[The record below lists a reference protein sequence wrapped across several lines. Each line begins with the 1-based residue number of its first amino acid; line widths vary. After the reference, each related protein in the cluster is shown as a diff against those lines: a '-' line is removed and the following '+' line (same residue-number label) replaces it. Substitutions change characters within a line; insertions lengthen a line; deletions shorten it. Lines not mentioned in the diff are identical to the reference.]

1 MPLTESMKAHNRSVL
16 QKVLQK
22 QGGSIAEG
30 ICLTML
36 QELGNFVLNW
46 IKDKTYTYEDQTYNL
61 TDSTGCAIYKGGV
74 LTSFEYY
81 AEKQASD
88 SRIIRTRKGKDEPWE
103 ATEIKGRELLQAA
116 LQGQPLANMG
126 SYSLVVLSAAPYGL
140 WVNESLG
147 DGGPNKRGKGWFDD
161 LKKATEQ
168 EFEKIKIAHGLGA

>member
-1 MPLTESMKAHNRSVL
+1 MPLTESMKAHNRAVL

-22 QGGSIAEG
+22 QGGSIVESE
-30 ICLTML
+30 CLAIL
-36 QELGNFVLNW
+36 QELGDFVLNW

-61 TDSTGCAIYKGGV
+61 TDSTGCAIYKSGK
-74 LTSFEYY
+74 LTSFKYY
-81 AEKQASD
+81 ADKQASGP
-88 SRIIRTRKGKDEPWE
+88 RKVYYHREQIIVN
-103 ATEIKGRELLQAA
+103 GRSLLKAA
-116 LQGQPLANMG
+116 LQGQPLANIG

-168 EFEKIKIAHGLGA
+168 EFEKIKIAHGFGAPAK